1 MGSMRRLA
9 LAVLL
14 AAIFAAT
21 GGGDDDKTA
30 ETAFGS
36 DPQPAV
42 LTADAGAFG

>member
-1 MGSMRRLA
+1 MRRLA
-9 LAVLL
+9 VAVLL
-14 AAIFAAT
+14 AAVFAAT

-42 LTADAGAFG
+42 LTVNVAAFD